1 MKTKVTKLSTI
12 LLGISLMI
20 ASLTIAAA
28 QAVVMQSQRYFPEG
42 KKGEVKGVITARY
55 GESLKIRDKDN
66 VCVFVLLNEATHVE
80 SPSGWFKLR
89 KKEYAVTYLL
99 PGLRVEVEGR
109 GNAQG
114 QLVADE
120 VIFSSRDLEIAQA
133 INAGTESTRAEVQ
146 QLQSEVQQNKG
157 EIRRTQQEQ
166 QMLAKRVSELDDY
179 ETRYAT
185 TVYFETG
192 SAELSAKAK
201 SELDDIAQKA
211 RAMEGY
217 LIEVAGFTD
226 KVGAEAMNQ
235 TLSEQRA
242 MAVLRYLQVN
252 GNVPLRRV
260 LTPAG
265 YGETRGIGD
274 QTTEEGRAQNRR
286 TEVKVLVNR
295 ALAAK

>member
-1 MKTKVTKLSTI
+1 MRTKVTKLLAI
-12 LLGISLMI
+12 LLGIGLIIVSF
-20 ASLTIAAA
+20 TIAAA
-28 QAVVMQSQRYFPEG
+28 QVAVTQSQRTFPAGE
-42 KKGEVKGVITARY
+42 KGEVKGVIIARY
-55 GESLKIRDKDN
+55 GDALQIRDKN
-66 VCVFVLLNEATHVE
+66 NECVTVFLNEATQVE
-80 SPSGWFKLR
+80 SPSGMFRLA
-89 KKEYAVTYLL
+89 KKEHAVTYLL

-133 INAGTESTRAEVQ
+133 INAGTESARRQEQQLRAEERQDV
-146 QLQSEVQQNKG
+146 G
-157 EIRRTQQEQ
+157 EIKRTEKEQ

-179 ETRYAT
+179 DVRYDT
-185 TVYFETG
+185 TVYFDTG
-192 SAELSAKAK
+192 SAELSAKAR
-201 SELDDIAQKA
+201 SELDEIAQKSGGLQ
-211 RAMEGY
+211 GY

-226 KVGAEAMNQ
+226 ITGPEAMNQ
-235 TLSEQRA
+235 TLSERRA
-242 MAVLRYLQVN
+242 LAVVRYLQVN

-274 QTTEEGRAQNRR
+274 QTTEAGRAQNRR
-286 TEVKVLVNR
+286 VEVKVLINR